1 MALIAFC
8 RIIAMLLFMK
18 IEFYNVKVDNKLKCA
33 FRMLRCIRMMVVT
46 EIFKWIWNKDLAEKK
61 CVSLLLH
68 HPFESKAVNGVAKH
82 HSL

>member
-18 IEFYNVKVDNKLKCA
+18 MEFYNVKVDNKLKCA

-46 EIFKWIWNKDLAEKK
+46 EIFKWIWNKDLAEKNVFHYYYIIPSNRK
-61 CVSLLLH
+61 R
-68 HPFESKAVNGVAKH
+68 
-82 HSL
+82 